1 MSSLY
6 LVATPIGNLEDLSPR
21 AARILGEVDVI
32 AAEDTR
38 RSRKLLTAFG
48 IKAGALLAYHEHNE
62 KKQALALCNMLDE
75 GKSLALVTDAGT
87 PGISDPGYRLV
98 CEAIARGHD
107 VIPIPGPNA
116 AIALLGASGLPTD
129 RFVFAGFVPQKEGAR
144 HKFFEDLLAERG
156 TILMHESPNR
166 LEKTLKAIAQTLG
179 PERQLA
185 IGRELTKLHEEILR
199 GTVGEF
205 LESLAGK
212 TLPGEIVLALE
223 GDREK
228 RPAPDQ
234 ETIDAAIDEALH
246 NRGLSVRDVS
256 DLLTERFSLP
266 RKQVYRR
273 ALERAGRQGPE

>member
-1 MSSLY
+1 MSTLY

-21 AARILGEVDVI
+21 AARILGEADTI

-38 RSRKLLTAFG
+38 HTRKLLTAFG
-48 IKAGALLAYHEHNE
+48 IEARSLVAYHEHNE
-62 KKQALALCNMLDE
+62 KKQALTLCDLLDS

-98 CEAIARGHD
+98 SEAITRGHQ
-107 VIPIPGPNA
+107 VVPVPGPNA
-116 AIALLGASGLPTD
+116 AIALLAASGLPTD
-129 RFVFAGFVPQKEGAR
+129 RFVFAGFIPQKEGAR
-144 HKFFEDLLAERG
+144 RKFFEDLVAERG
-156 TILMHESPNR
+156 TILLHESPNR
-166 LEKTLKAIAQTLG
+166 LEKTLQTIAEVLG
-179 PERQLA
+179 PQRRLV

-199 GTVGEF
+199 GSVESF
-205 LESLAGK
+205 LESLKGK

-223 GDREK
+223 GDLEK

-246 NRGLSVRDVS
+246 DQGLSVRDVS
-256 DLLTERFSLP
+256 DLLAEKFSLP

-273 ALERAGRQGPE
+273 ALERAGRQDAG

>member
-38 RSRKLLTAFG
+38 HTRKLLSAYG
-48 IKAGALLAYHEHNE
+48 IDARGLIAYHEHNE
-62 KKQALALCNMLDE
+62 KKQSLALAGMLDE
-75 GKSLALVTDAGT
+75 GRNIALVTDAGT

-98 CEAIARGHD
+98 CEAIERAHR
-107 VIPIPGPNA
+107 VVPVPGPNA

-129 RFVFAGFVPQKEGAR
+129 RFVFAGFVPQKEGQR
-144 HKFFEDLLAERG
+144 RKFFEDLLAERG
-156 TILMHESPNR
+156 TILLHESPNR
-166 LEKTLKAIAQTLG
+166 LEKTLLAISETLG
-179 PERQLA
+179 PDRQLA

-199 GTVGEF
+199 GTVGSF
-205 LESLAGK
+205 LTELAGK

-246 NRGLSVRDVS
+246 TRGLSVRDVS
-256 DLLTERFSLP
+256 DLLAEKFSLP

-273 ALERAGRQGPE
+273 ALERAGRQDAE

>member
-21 AARILGEVDVI
+21 AARILGEVDTV

-38 RSRKLLTAFG
+38 HTRKLLSACG
-48 IKAGALLAYHEHNE
+48 IEVKSLLAYHEHNE
-62 KKQALALCNMLDE
+62 KKQALALADLLDA

-98 CEAIARGHD
+98 SEAVARGHQ
-107 VIPIPGPNA
+107 VVPIPGPNA
-116 AIALLGASGLPTD
+116 AVALLAASGLPTD
-129 RFVFAGFVPQKEGAR
+129 RFVFAGFIPQKEGAR
-144 HKFFEDLLAERG
+144 RKFFEDLIAERG
-156 TILMHESPNR
+156 TILLHESPNR
-166 LEKTLKAIAQTLG
+166 LEKTLKAIAEVLG
-179 PERQLA
+179 GERQLV

-199 GTVGEF
+199 GTVASF
-205 LESLAGK
+205 QESLAGK

-234 ETIDAAIDEALH
+234 DTIDAAIDEAL
-246 NRGLSVRDVS
+246 NDRGLSVRDAS
-256 DLLTERFSLP
+256 DLLAEKFSLP

-273 ALERAGRQGPE
+273 ALERAGRQDAG